1 MKLFWTFFWR
11 RWWTSS
17 VEGLW
22 SVLYVADKLFWVPRK
37 KKGGYAWHLTFRHVG
52 YTAERGD
59 LAWWVVTLFVW
70 PCWCTGIKISM
81 SQYFLLQL
89 KSVSAALDIQKTA
102 SRLNTVPAGQLNSII
117 SYKCFHWTNKVFIK
131 LWEISILCRDCFS
144 GGSLL
149 SGFCHS
155 PAGQQE
161 TLLHLLEVL
170 ARMMH
175 ITVG

>member
-89 KSVSAALDIQKTA
+89 KSVSAALETFRWQPVDWTLCQQGSWIPSSLTSAFTEQTKFLSNSERSPFSAENA
-102 SRLNTVPAGQLNSII
+102 SVVAA
-117 SYKCFHWTNKVFIK
+117 
-131 LWEISILCRDCFS
+131 FS
-144 GGSLL
+144 QAFATHLQGSRRHCCTFWRFLL
-149 SGFCHS
+149 GWC
-155 PAGQQE
+155 
-161 TLLHLLEVL
+161 T
-170 ARMMH
+170 
-175 ITVG
+175 